1 VGTLSGI
8 AQERFED
15 NVPISYRI
23 KQARNMIKE
32 LTPEIEHNTRRV
44 ARQQVDVT
52 RLEGQ
57 LADVNGTL
65 EKSGGEVQRLKAD
78 LEQGGSIFVYAGK
91 NYTETQV
98 RDDLTR
104 RFDRFKT
111 QKGTADKLDQLLHAR
126 KVSLSAAR
134 EKVKAMQGAK
144 EQLKVD
150 VANLEARMQ
159 LVEVNEATK
168 NIHIDDSQLARVRE
182 MVDTIETRIS
192 VAEQLVNS
200 DPSSVVDEIQLDSP
214 ESRDILD
221 EVTAYFG
228 NANPDENA
236 IVLD

>member
-1 VGTLSGI
+1 MSGI

-23 KQARNMIKE
+23 KQARTMIKE

-44 ARQQVDVT
+44 ARQHVEVT
-52 RLEGQ
+52 RLETQ
-57 LADVNGTL
+57 LVDVQSTL
-65 EKSGGEVQRLKAD
+65 QKSGGEVQRLKAD

-98 RDDLTR
+98 RSDLTR

-111 QKGTADKLDQLLHAR
+111 QKQTADKLEKLLHAR
-126 KVSLSAAR
+126 KVSLGAAR

-144 EQLKVD
+144 EQLRVE
-150 VANLEARMQ
+150 VANLEARLE
-159 LVEVNEATK
+159 LVQVNEATK
-168 NIHIDDSQLARVRE
+168 NIHIDDSQLARVSDL
-182 MVDTIETRIS
+182 VDSIETRIS

-200 DPSSVVDEIQLDSP
+200 DPGSVVDEIQLDSP

-221 EVTAYFG
+221 EVTTYF
-228 NANPDENA
+228 NDDTPDENA